1 MPIALVVDDNRTTA
15 NSICRMLE
23 YLGLEARPA
32 YGPRAAILHIERY
45 IPDVV
50 FLDINMPGVTGFDLM
65 TYLRRDPRLE
75 NVHMIVV
82 TSDDQPETALKAK
95 DTGALTTL
103 IKPVD
108 IDDLEAVLVKV
119 GLIKLA

>member
-1 MPIALVVDDNRTTA
+1 MIEALVVDDNRATA

-23 YLGLEARPA
+23 LLGVKAQPA
-32 YGPRAAILHIERY
+32 YGPRAAILHVERFV
-45 IPDVV
+45 PDVV

-82 TSDDQPETALKAK
+82 TSDDQPETARRAN

-103 IKPVD
+103 IKPIEMD
-108 IDDLEAVLVKV
+108 GLELVLKKI
-119 GLIKLA
+119 GLLQ

>member
-1 MPIALVVDDNRTTA
+1 MPVALVVDDNRSTA

-23 YLGLEARPA
+23 LLGLTARAA
-32 YGPRAAILHIERY
+32 YGPRAAILHVERH

-50 FLDINMPGVTGFDLM
+50 FVDINMPGVTGFDLM
-65 TYLRRDPRLE
+65 TYLQRDPRLE
-75 NVHMIVV
+75 NVHMVV
-82 TSDDQPETALKAK
+82 ITSDDQPETTKRAL

-108 IDDLEAVLVKV
+108 IDGLEKVLQKIN
-119 GLIKLA
+119 LIR

>member
-1 MPIALVVDDNRTTA
+1 MPVALVVDDNRSTA

-23 YLGLEARPA
+23 LLGVTARPA
-32 YGPRAAILHIERY
+32 YGPRAAILHIERF

-75 NVHMIVV
+75 NVHMVVV
-82 TSDDQPETALKAK
+82 TSDDQPETARRAR

-108 IDDLEAVLVKV
+108 LDRLERVLRKI
-119 GLIKLA
+119 GMIR

>member
-1 MPIALVVDDNRTTA
+1 MHEALVVDDNRTTA

-23 YLGLEARPA
+23 LLGVNARAA
-32 YGPRAAILHIERY
+32 YGPRAAILHVERF

-75 NVHMIVV
+75 NVHMVV
-82 TSDDQPETALKAK
+82 ITSDDQPETARRAI
-95 DTGALTTL
+95 DTGALITL
-103 IKPVD
+103 IKP
-108 IDDLEAVLVKV
+108 IDMERLERVLSKI
-119 GLIKLA
+119 GMIKQ

>member
-1 MPIALVVDDNRTTA
+1 MPLALVVDDNRSTA
-15 NSICRMLE
+15 NAICRMLE
-23 YLGLEARPA
+23 LLGVSARAA
-32 YGPRAAILHIERY
+32 YGPRAAILHIERH

-75 NVHMIVV
+75 NVHMVVV
-82 TSDDQPETALKAK
+82 TSDDQPETAARAF
-95 DTGALTTL
+95 DTGALTTM

-108 IDDLEAVLVKV
+108 LEGLERVLRR
-119 GLIKLA
+119 IKLIA

>member
-1 MPIALVVDDNRTTA
+1 MPVALVVDDNRSTA

-23 YLGLEARPA
+23 LLGITARPA
-32 YGPRAAILHIERY
+32 YGPRAAILHIERV

-75 NVHMIVV
+75 NVHMVVV
-82 TSDDQPETALKAK
+82 TSDDQPETARRAR

-103 IKPVD
+103 VKPVD
-108 IDDLEAVLVKV
+108 MDRLERVLRKIGMVR
-119 GLIKLA
+119 

>member
-1 MPIALVVDDNRTTA
+1 MSVALVVDDNRATA
-15 NSICRMLE
+15 NSLCRMLE
-23 YLGLEARPA
+23 LLGVEARPA
-32 YGPRAAILHIERY
+32 YGPRAAILHIERF

-65 TYLRRDPRLE
+65 TYLKRDPRLDK
-75 NVHMIVV
+75 VFMIVV
-82 TSDDQPETALKAK
+82 TSDDQPELAQKAV

-108 IDDLEAVLVKV
+108 IDGLEIVLNRI
-119 GLIKLA
+119 GLV